1 MNKDDIKNKIV
12 SANSAYRSGTPIMSD
27 QAFDDLCDEYQK
39 LVSEDEWNKFRNSLH
54 EKAGKVK
61 HPFIM
66 GSLDKIK
73 YEEPETVKQFID
85 NNCPCLIASAK
96 VDGISCRLHYED
108 GKLVSASTRG
118 NGEFGEDITDKIKY
132 VNCVPK
138 VLGTGKFGDEY
149 KSIDIRGELV
159 ILKADFATMT
169 GFANARNACAGIM
182 NRKDWNADDV
192 SKITFVAYT
201 ILGDKFTKEAQFAYL
216 NSWGGFCVAWNKQFR
231 TYEFLHKSAD
241 EVAKTMF
248 EFASQEFEYE
258 TDGLVLCNAS
268 YRNEAK
274 YRPDECKAFKIN
286 QLVAETKV
294 IDVVFEGPSKNGVF
308 VPVAILDPVEL
319 GGATISRCSLYNLD
333 FIETMNIKYGSKVK
347 LMRSGDVIPKIV
359 EVLKTDGNEL
369 VDIDVPT
376 ECPICGSKLE
386 RDGVNM
392 ECKNSKCSDKLLHQ
406 TVDFIKRLGVK
417 SASEATFKK
426 FNIKN
431 IPDLLKF
438 KANPKYKSEVKL
450 ENELLAKVFS
460 RSKQELLA
468 AMPFEDLGETL
479 INKIVDFYGYD
490 IVADPNWTVSGS
502 FPPGNG
508 MPSGIGILTL
518 MKFMAR
524 RLENIS
530 YVDMFI
536 NDSRYNCLE
545 LTRDASG
552 SIQKNG
558 MSVCFTGKLNTMSRS
573 KASKLAEDN
582 GFEVRGGV
590 NKGLTYLVTNDPN
603 SGSSKNRKAKELGTK
618 VITEDEF
625 LKLCNSSDCDLD
637 NL

>member
-39 LVSEDEWNKFRNSLH
+39 LVSEDEWNAFRDSLH

-73 YEEPETVKQFID
+73 YEEPEAVKQFID
-85 NNCPCLIASAK
+85 NHCPCLIASAK

-149 KSIDIRGELV
+149 KNIDIRGELV

-241 EVAKTMF
+241 EVATAMF
-248 EFASQEFEYE
+248 EYASQEFEYE
-258 TDGLVLCNAS
+258 IDGLVLCNAS

-286 QLVAETKV
+286 QLVAETTIV
-294 IDVVFEGPSKNGVF
+294 DVVWEGPSKNGVM
-308 VPVAILDPVEL
+308 VPVAILEPVEL
-319 GGATISRCSLYNLD
+319 GGATISRCSLYNHD
-333 FIETMNIKYGSKVK
+333 FICKMKLMYGSRVK

-359 EVLKTDGNEL
+359 EVLENNGKLLTTIE
-369 VDIDVPT
+369 VPT
-376 ECPICGSKLE
+376 ECPICGSSL
-386 RDGVNM
+386 DFSGVNP
-392 ECKNSKCSDKLLHQ
+392 KCINPQCEDKLLHQ

-417 SASEATFKK
+417 SASEATLEK

-431 IPDLLKF
+431 IPDLLTF
-438 KANPKYKSEVKL
+438 MANPKYKSEVKL
-450 ENELLAKVFS
+450 ESELLSKVFS

-468 AMPFEDLGETL
+468 AMNFEDLGETL

-490 IVADPNWTVSGS
+490 NIEAGKPYVGL
-502 FPPGNG
+502 PPGVG
-508 MPSGIGILTL
+508 ELTL
-518 MKFMAR
+518 QKFKDKI
-524 RLENIS
+524 LENLE
-530 YVDMFI
+530 YVNKFI
-536 NDSRYNCLE
+536 NDSRYNYLE
-545 LTRDASG
+545 VTRNDSAN
-552 SIQKNG
+552 IQKNG